1 MMKKFTDQFLCS
13 RMMLPEHVEALSRY
27 NKKNLKEEDTRI
39 SSVDEQELENW
50 ERLIKQSLEHRM
62 KITVTY
68 LAKDKKKKSVIGAVT
83 KVDVYSGMIFIAGKG
98 GKVEVDLKKIFCVAE

>member
-1 MMKKFTDQFLCS
+1 
-13 RMMLPEHVEALSRY
+13 
-27 NKKNLKEEDTRI
+27 
-39 SSVDEQELENW
+39 
-50 ERLIKQSLEHRM
+50 M

-68 LAKDKKKKSVIGAVT
+68 LAKDKKKKSVTGAVT

>member
-1 MMKKFTDQFLCS
+1 MKKFTDQFLCS

-27 NKKNLKEEDTRI
+27 NKKNLKEEDTHI
-39 SSVDEQELENW
+39 PSVDEQELENW

-68 LAKDKKKKSVIGAVT
+68 LAKDMKKKSVTGAVT
-83 KVDVYSGMIFIAGKG
+83 KVDVSGGIIFIEDKG
-98 GKVEVDLKKIFCVAE
+98 GKVWVVLNKIL